1 MDNTTNKKQKRKG
14 VSMFSVV
21 IGILLLLA
29 AIIIPILAAKVKCG
43 RIGGVVSV
51 IAVLLAVVVVGSS
64 CISTVP
70 TGHTGILTTFGRVE
84 DRNLPE
90 GMNIHAPWQNITT
103 MTNKEQIFSE
113 TNVCFSSD
121 LQEVAYT
128 YTVKYSLL
136 SSAAPNIYKTVGIN
150 YFDILIKPQV
160 NNAIKA
166 EFGLVEAENMTELR
180 TQLQNKID
188 TTVSEFASKYGI
200 EVTVVIDDF
209 DFSDAYT
216 NAIESKQVAEQEALR
231 DKTQQQ
237 METERTRQAAERTK
251 IQAENDAAIREIN
264 ANAEAEAARIKAQ
277 ADFEVAQLEADAIA
291 YKGEKEAEAT
301 KALAEAIT
309 EEVVAYEY
317 AQNWSGDLPTYM
329 MGTGALPIV
338 DIPMGGEE

>member
-1 MDNTTNKKQKRKG
+1 
-14 VSMFSVV
+14 MFAVV
-21 IGILLLLA
+21 IGILLIIAAIALPFITHGMGYKGGGIGSVICLVLA
-29 AIIIPILAAKVKCG
+29 AGIIIL
-43 RIGGVVSV
+43 
-51 IAVLLAVVVVGSS
+51 S

-84 DRNLPE
+84 DKNLPE
-90 GMNIHAPWQNITT
+90 GMNFHAPWQSITT
-103 MTNKEQIFSE
+103 MTNKEQIFTE
-113 TNVCFSSD
+113 KNLCFSAD

-136 SSAAPNIYKTVGIN
+136 PSSAPTIYKTVGTD
-150 YFDILIKPQV
+150 YFNILIKPQV

-180 TQLQNKID
+180 THLQTKINE
-188 TTVSEFASKYGI
+188 TVRAFATQYGI
-200 EVTVVIDDF
+200 EVSVVIDDF

-216 NAIESKQVAEQEALR
+216 NAIEAKQVAEQEALR

-237 METERTRQAAERTK
+237 METERARQQAERTK

-264 ANAEAEAARIKAQ
+264 ANADAEAARIKAQ

-309 EEVVAYEY
+309 DEVVAYEY
-317 AQNWSGDLPTYM
+317 AQNWSGELPQYM
-329 MGTGALPIV
+329 MGGTGALPII
-338 DIPMGGEE
+338 DIPMNTEEE

>member
-1 MDNTTNKKQKRKG
+1 
-14 VSMFSVV
+14 MFAIV
-21 IGILLLLA
+21 IGILLIVAAIALPIIMASMDYRGGGLASVACILLA
-29 AIIIPILAAKVKCG
+29 LTIV
-43 RIGGVVSV
+43 GV
-51 IAVLLAVVVVGSS
+51 S

-90 GMNIHAPWQNITT
+90 GMNFHAPWQNITT
-103 MTNKEQIFSE
+103 MTNKEQIFTE
-113 TNVCFSSD
+113 RNTCFSAD

-128 YTVKYSLL
+128 YTIKYSLL
-136 SSAAPNIYKTVGIN
+136 SSAAPAIYKSVGVD
-150 YFDILIKPQV
+150 YFNILIKPQV

-180 TQLQNKID
+180 TQLQGKINE
-188 TTVSEFASKYGI
+188 TVAAFATQYGI
-200 EVTVVIDDF
+200 EVSVVIDDF

-216 NAIESKQVAEQEALR
+216 DAIEAKQVAEQEALR

-237 METERTRQAAERTK
+237 METERARQQAERAK

-264 ANAEAEAARIKAQ
+264 ANAEAEAAKIKAQ

-291 YKGEKEAEAT
+291 YKGEKEAAAT

-309 EEVVAYEY
+309 SDVVAYEY
-317 AQNWSGDLPTYM
+317 AQNWSGELPTYM
-329 MGTGALPIV
+329 MGGNGALPII
-338 DIPMGGEE
+338 DIPMGEEE

>member
-1 MDNTTNKKQKRKG
+1 
-14 VSMFSVV
+14 MFS
-21 IGILLLLA
+21 IILGALLLIA
-29 AIIIPILAAKVKCG
+29 AIVVPIVSAKAGGGRAGGIASAIAIVLAIV
-43 RIGGVVSV
+43 IVGV
-51 IAVLLAVVVVGSS
+51 S

-84 DRNLPE
+84 DKNLPE
-90 GMNIHAPWQNITT
+90 GMNFHAPWQHITT
-103 MTNKEQIFSE
+103 MTNKEQIFTE
-113 TNVCFSSD
+113 TNVCFSAD

-136 SSAAPNIYKTVGIN
+136 SSAAPNIYKTVGVN
-150 YFDILIKPQV
+150 YFDVLIKPQV

-180 TQLQNKID
+180 TQLQNNID
-188 TTVSEFASKYGI
+188 ATVASFASKYGI
-200 EVTVVIDDF
+200 EVAVVIDDF
-209 DFSDAYT
+209 DFSDVYT
-216 NAIESKQVAEQEALR
+216 EAIEAKQVAEQVALR

-251 IQAENDAAIREIN
+251 LQAENDAAIREIN

-301 KALAEAIT
+301 EALAEAIT
-309 EEVVAYEY
+309 DKIVAYEY

-338 DIPMGGEE
+338 DIPMGVEE

>member
-1 MDNTTNKKQKRKG
+1 
-14 VSMFSVV
+14 MFSVV
-21 IGILLLLA
+21 LGVLLVIA
-29 AIIIPILAAKVKCG
+29 AIIIPIISSKIGCG
-43 RIGGVVSV
+43 RLGGFASVV
-51 IAVLLAVVVVGSS
+51 ALLLAVFIVGGS

-90 GMNIHAPWQNITT
+90 GMNVHAPWQNITT
-103 MTNKEQIFSE
+103 MTNKEQIFTE
-113 TNVCFSSD
+113 TNVCFSAD

-136 SSAAPNIYKTVGIN
+136 SSAAPNIYKTVGVD
-150 YFDILIKPQV
+150 YFNILIKPQV

-180 TQLQNKID
+180 TQLQANID
-188 TTVSEFASKYGI
+188 ATVSEFASKYGI

-216 NAIESKQVAEQEALR
+216 NAIEAKQVAEQEALR

-237 METERTRQAAERTK
+237 MRTERTRQEAERTK

-264 ANAEAEAARIKAQ
+264 ANAEADAARIKAQ
-277 ADFEVAQLEADAIA
+277 ADYEVAQLEADAIA
-291 YKGEKEAEAT
+291 YKGEKEAEAEAVN
-301 KALAEAIT
+301 ALAEAIT
-309 EEVVAYEY
+309 EEIVAYEY

-329 MGTGALPIV
+329 MGSGALPIV
-338 DIPMGGEE
+338 DIPMGEEE